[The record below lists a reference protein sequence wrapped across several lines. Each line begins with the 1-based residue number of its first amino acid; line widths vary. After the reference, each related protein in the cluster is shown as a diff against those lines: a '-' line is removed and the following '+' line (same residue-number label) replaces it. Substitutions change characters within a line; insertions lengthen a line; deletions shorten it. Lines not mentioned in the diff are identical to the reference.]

1 VATEVREHEEHGYS
15 TRYLVLIFLVCVA
28 TCGVFFSLGF
38 VVGFNEHGSHAMPAA
53 EVVTAPSAIP
63 APINAP
69 PDSTPPTA
77 PPAAP
82 STAAGTTPD
91 TEVIPPTGP
100 GPSPVAAPKPSTPA
114 AHQPA
119 APPPAPAKPAAK
131 PATPPAPVG
140 GEVAQGVTL
149 QVVALRN
156 KQDAEHV
163 VDILKGK
170 GYPVFLV
177 TPEFAH
183 AGDDFFRVQVGPFKY
198 HEDAVKVR
206 DRLKQDGF
214 NPYIRH

>member
-1 VATEVREHEEHGYS
+1 MSEKEPE
-15 TRYLVLIFLVCVA
+15 LIITDRRKFRA
-28 TCGVFFSLGF
+28 DG
-38 VVGFNEHGSHAMPAA
+38 E
-53 EVVTAPSAIP
+53 
-63 APINAP
+63 
-69 PDSTPPTA
+69 
-77 PPAAP
+77 
-82 STAAGTTPD
+82 
-91 TEVIPPTGP
+91 PTGVVSEP
-100 GPSPVAAPKPSTPA
+100 
-114 AHQPA
+114 
-119 APPPAPAKPAAK
+119 K